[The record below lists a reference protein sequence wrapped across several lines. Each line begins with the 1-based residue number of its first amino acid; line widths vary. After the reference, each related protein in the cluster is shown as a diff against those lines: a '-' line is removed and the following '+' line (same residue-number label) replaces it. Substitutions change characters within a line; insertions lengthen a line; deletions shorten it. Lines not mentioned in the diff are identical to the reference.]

1 MRSILYTLGLVFT
14 GFLCYHPG
22 QAQLLRNSRPI
33 IISQQPLSTE
43 SGRPVTIQLTDL
55 VVIDLDDPYP
65 QGFTLNVYGGSR
77 YAVSGTTVT
86 PDEDYAGNLRVP
98 VSVSDGESESRRFD
112 LRITVTEPENV
123 PPVITGQVPLTIE
136 ENTSITITLT
146 HLLVT
151 DPDNNFP
158 ADFNLRVFPGNNY
171 RRNGDRITPDP
182 GFTGTLRVEVRV
194 DDGDDNSNRFTL
206 QINVIPENKP
216 PVITGQSELSV
227 EENSSFTLSLNHLK
241 VTDPDN
247 NYPGDFRLKV
257 NPGPNYNVSGSTIT
271 PNKDFTGTLNVG
283 VRVND
288 GIDDS
293 NLFTV
298 RITVFPE
305 NVPPVITGQVAL
317 SLEENTSLTL
327 ALSHLKVTDPDN
339 KYPTG
344 FTLTVHAGANY
355 QVSGT
360 RITPAKGFSGK
371 ISPEVTVNDGKDN
384 SNRFKLTITV
394 TPANRAP
401 VITGQEALA
410 FNEDGS
416 LVIKLSH
423 LTVTDPDNNYPAD
436 FTLEVLPGKGYT
448 VNGHTVSTPANF
460 NGPLSVQVTVND
472 GKLTS
477 QPYTLS
483 ITVNPVN
490 DAPEITKLEANP
502 LAFMVG
508 RNPEEITGQIE
519 VVDVDND
526 NITVAEIAFNEVT
539 YRAGIDLL
547 EYDKTETPG
556 INGVFDRGVG
566 VLFLIGNAPATEYT
580 KAIRNVT
587 YNFVVSEDEVNLDS
601 TKLVTIKVND
611 GLLDSKPASRKI
623 ELVKGI
629 MLDIPMAFTPNGD
642 AANDTWRVQSMN
654 SSDDY
659 PNALIRVY
667 TIRGTVVYEAQGLHN
682 EWDGRH
688 NGDLLPTDTY
698 YYTIN
703 LNVPYTNA
711 TYKGMVTILR

>member
-1 MRSILYTLGLVFT
+1 MRPLLYTLGLVLA
-14 GFLCYHPG
+14 GFFCYHSG
-22 QAQLLRNSRPI
+22 QAQLLLNSRPI

-43 SGRPVTIQLTDL
+43 SGQPITIKLTDL

-65 QGFTLNVYGGSR
+65 QGFTLTVYEGSN
-77 YAVSGTTVT
+77 YEFSGTTVT
-86 PDEDYAGNLRVP
+86 PDDDYDGNLRVS
-98 VSVSDGESESRRFD
+98 VSVSDGEAESRRFD
-112 LRITVTEPENV
+112 LRITVTEPENI

-136 ENTSITITLT
+136 ENTSITISLT
-146 HLLVT
+146 HLEVT
-151 DPDNNFP
+151 DPDNDFP
-158 ADFNLRVFPGNNY
+158 EDFILRVFSGDNYQRDGN
-171 RRNGDRITPDP
+171 RVTPDP
-182 GFTGTLRVEVRV
+182 GFTGTLRVDVTV

-216 PVITGQSELSV
+216 PVITGQSELSM
-227 EENSSFTLSLNHLK
+227 EENSSFTLSLSHLT
-241 VTDPDN
+241 VNDPDN
-247 NYPGDFRLKV
+247 NYPADFQLKV
-257 NPGPNYNVSGSTIT
+257 NPGSNYKVSGSTIT
-271 PNKDFTGTLNVG
+271 PDQDFTGTLDVG

-288 GIDDS
+288 GIDNS

-298 RITVFPE
+298 HITVFPE
-305 NVPPVITGQVAL
+305 NVAPVITGQVAL
-317 SLEENTSLTL
+317 SMVENTSLTL

-344 FTLTVHAGANY
+344 FTLTVYAGANY

-360 RITPAKGFSGK
+360 KITPTKGFSGK
-371 ISPEVTVNDGKDN
+371 ISPEVTVNDGKAN

-401 VITGQEALA
+401 VITGQQALA
-410 FNEDGS
+410 FDEDGS

-436 FTLEVLPGKGYT
+436 FSLEVLPGKGYT
-448 VNGHTVSTPANF
+448 VNGYTVSAAANI
-460 NGPLSVQVTVND
+460 NGTLSVPVTVND
-472 GKLTS
+472 GMLNSK
-477 QPYTLS
+477 PYTLS
-483 ITVNPVN
+483 ITVNSVN
-490 DAPEITKLEANP
+490 DAPEVQKLEAGP
-502 LAFMVG
+502 LPFMVG
-508 RNPEEITGQIE
+508 KEPAEITEQVE
-519 VVDVDND
+519 VLDVDND
-526 NITVAEIAFNEVT
+526 NITVAEIAFDDVT

-566 VLFLIGNAPATEYT
+566 VLFLIGNATAAEYT
-580 KAIRNVT
+580 KALRNVT
-587 YNFVVSEDEVNLDS
+587 YNFVIGEEQVNLDS

-611 GLLDSKPASRKI
+611 GLLDSKAVSREI

-629 MLDIPMAFTPNGD
+629 MLDIPQAFTPNGD
-642 AANDTWRVQSMN
+642 ASNDTWKVQSLN

-659 PNALIRVY
+659 PEALIRVY
-667 TIRGTVVYEAQGLHN
+667 TIRGTVVYEAQGLQN
-682 EWDGRH
+682 EWDGSH

-703 LNVPYTNA
+703 LNLPYTNA

>member
-1 MRSILYTLGLVFT
+1 MRSVLCSLGLVVVS
-14 GFLCYHPG
+14 FLCCHPV

-33 IISQQPLSTE
+33 ILSQQPLATE
-43 SGRPVTIQLTDL
+43 SGKPITIKLTDL

-65 QGFTLNVYGGSR
+65 QGFTLTVYTGGN
-77 YAVSGTTVT
+77 YVVSGTTVT
-86 PDEDYAGNLRVP
+86 PDDDYSGNLRVP

-112 LRITVTEPENV
+112 LRIMVTEPENI

-136 ENTSITITLT
+136 ANTAITISLT
-146 HLLVT
+146 HLVVT
-151 DPDNNFP
+151 DPDNDYP
-158 ADFNLRVFPGNNY
+158 DDFKLQVSSGDNY
-171 RRNGDRITPDP
+171 RRDGNRITPDP
-182 GFTGTLRVEVRV
+182 GFTGTLRIGVRV
-194 DDGDDNSNRFTL
+194 NDGDDNSNQYTL
-206 QINVIPENKP
+206 QIEVIPENEP
-216 PVITGQSELSV
+216 PTITGQTALSM
-227 EENSSFTLSLNHLK
+227 EENSSFTLSLSHLK

-257 NPGPNYNVSGSTIT
+257 NPGPNYDVSGSTIT
-271 PNKDFTGTLNVG
+271 PHKDFTGTLDVG

-298 RITVFPE
+298 RITVVPE
-305 NVPPVITGQVAL
+305 NIPPVITGQTAL
-317 SLEENTSLTL
+317 SIVENTSLTL
-327 ALSHLKVTDPDN
+327 AFSHLKVTDPDN
-339 KYPTG
+339 NYPNG
-344 FTLTVHAGANY
+344 FSMTVHAGANY

-360 RITPAKGFSGK
+360 RITPASGFTGK

-401 VITGQEALA
+401 VITGQQPLA

-416 LVIKLSH
+416 LEIKLSH

-448 VNGHTVSTPANF
+448 VNGNSVSAPANF
-460 NGPLSVQVTVND
+460 HGTLNVPVTVND
-472 GKLTS
+472 GKLS
-477 QPYTLS
+477 SEPYTLS
-483 ITVNPVN
+483 ITVTPVN
-490 DAPEITKLEANP
+490 DAPEVQNLEANP
-502 LAFMVG
+502 LSFFVG
-508 RNPEEITGQIE
+508 KPAAKITTQLE
-519 VVDVDND
+519 VIDADKD
-526 NITVAEIAFNEVT
+526 NITVAEIAFDNTT

-547 EYDKTETPG
+547 EYDKTATPG

-566 VLFLIGNAPATEYT
+566 VLFLIGNASAAEYT
-580 KAIRNVT
+580 KAIRNVA
-587 YNFVVSEDEVNLDS
+587 YNFVVSEDEVNRDS

-611 GLLDSKPASRKI
+611 GLLDSKPVSRKI
-623 ELVKGI
+623 ELVKGV
-629 MLDIPMAFTPNGD
+629 MLQIPQVFTPNGD
-642 AANDTWRVQSMN
+642 ASNDTWKVQSMN

-659 PNALIRVY
+659 PDALIRVY